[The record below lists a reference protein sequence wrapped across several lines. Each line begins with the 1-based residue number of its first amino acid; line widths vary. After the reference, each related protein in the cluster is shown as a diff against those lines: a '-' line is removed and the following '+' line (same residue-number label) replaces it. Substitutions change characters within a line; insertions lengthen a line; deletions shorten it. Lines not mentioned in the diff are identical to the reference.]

1 MSRWLTWSLQFG
13 VITLASSTTR
23 SVRSGRPSG
32 SGFRAGRRR
41 PSNGASPARTFI
53 RHRSPVCRLP
63 LEAVLSTRRT
73 GSSPQWLCSGGTQG
87 HPRDRRP
94 GAPPTARIVRLGA
107 PLLAL
112 VLALL
117 GVHPFTIISTSL
129 TPIGGASS
137 AFVGI
142 TVART
147 RHPRLSP
154 AVWAIALTGVIAQPL
169 LTYGVGQWITTGT
182 IAARATLITA
192 FPISPVPMMLASRH
206 VTTNGQQL
214 IASTVA
220 LSLVLSIVTLPLII
234 HLTSRPLRPTRTD
247 PQPSR
252 IVSAGRDGRGR

>member
-1 MSRWLTWSLQFG
+1 MG
-13 VITLASSTTR
+13 VPVAEVLPA
-23 SVRSGRPSG
+23 VRRDHPRVVDGPVGPVWATIGQRFPSG
-32 SGFRAGRRR
+32 PTATIERRLT
-41 PSNGASPARTFI
+41 GAYVHL

-137 AFVGI
+137 AAALLFVGI

-169 LTYGVGQWITTGT
+169 LTASDSG
-182 IAARATLITA
+182 
-192 FPISPVPMMLASRH
+192 SPPA
-206 VTTNGQQL
+206 
-214 IASTVA
+214 
-220 LSLVLSIVTLPLII
+220 
-234 HLTSRPLRPTRTD
+234 
-247 PQPSR
+247 PSPPAQR
-252 IVSAGRDGRGR
+252 

>member
-1 MSRWLTWSLQFG
+1 
-13 VITLASSTTR
+13 
-23 SVRSGRPSG
+23 
-32 SGFRAGRRR
+32 
-41 PSNGASPARTFI
+41 
-53 RHRSPVCRLP
+53 VCRLP

-137 AFVGI
+137 AAALLFVGI

-192 FPISPVPMMLASRH
+192 FPISPVPMMLASRR

-220 LSLVLSIVTLPLII
+220 LSLVLSIVTLSLII

-252 IVSAGRDGRGR
+252 IVSAGGGRGR